1 MSGLV
6 GAGQGEAELRMAFW
20 GETPVGTGQMEELG
34 RTRGTE
40 IAGLE
45 GYA

>member
-1 MSGLV
+1 M
-6 GAGQGEAELRMAFW
+6 Q
-20 GETPVGTGQMEELG
+20 ELG

-45 GYA
+45 GMYRVVLCGTGIRWPPFRWDAG